1 MLEVSS
7 FQKSY
12 HEHLILDVSQLT
24 IPKGVSWFEGVN
36 GSGKSTFFKAVAGII
51 PFEGEIALKGLSLK
65 QNVVEFR
72 RKVNYSYAEPRY
84 PAFLSG
90 KEIIDYHQKVYQS
103 DGSEV
108 KILIESFGVEKYYET
123 PIGNYSSGMLKK
135 ISLISA
141 LIGKPDLLLLD
152 EPLTTIDAASQ
163 NHLLAFL
170 AEQECSI
177 LIASHHAL
185 PAGPLKVS
193 HHFLV
198 DNMTIKQVS

>member
-7 FQKSY
+7 FQKRY
-12 HEHLILDVSQLT
+12 NEHLILDILQLT
-24 IPKGVSWFEGVN
+24 IPNGVSWFEGVN

-51 PFEGEIALKGLSLK
+51 PFDGKISLNGLSLK
-65 QNVVEFR
+65 QNAVEFR

-90 KEIIDYHQKVYQS
+90 KEIIDYHRKVYQS

-108 KILIESFGVEKYYET
+108 DVLIDSFGIKEYYET
-123 PIGNYSSGMLKK
+123 PSGNYSSGMLKK

-141 LIGKPDLLLLD
+141 LIGKPELLLLD
-152 EPLTTIDAASQ
+152 EPLTTIDSASQ
-163 NHLLAFL
+163 RLLL
-170 AEQECSI
+170 EVLSGHEGSL
-177 LIASHHAL
+177 LIASHHSL
-185 PAGPLKVS
+185 PVGPLKTD

-198 DNMTIKQVS
+198 DNQTITRIR